1 MSDPAV
7 TATSADPAA
16 TPDPRYRELF
26 EGALLGIYVTRP
38 DGELLA
44 CNAAFARI
52 LGFASVADAV
62 GRSMSPL
69 YDVAGDRDRFVAAVR
84 EQGRLEH
91 HRGRLRRRDGGSVS
105 IIETVVGEFD
115 AGGALTELRG
125 FLLDVTASV
134 AAEIALLERE
144 RQFRAVFLDAADAML
159 ILDDTRVI
167 LDANP
172 SACALFGVGEEA
184 INGELLDTMLATDE
198 EQLGA
203 AWRELLALGEARQEH
218 RVRSRAA
225 GAGASRLVECSY
237 RVRAPGQRYLCI
249 ARDITDRRLIEE
261 RLTQAE
267 KIESVGRLAG
277 GIAHDFNNL
286 LTAIL
291 GYTELLLSGR
301 AESDPDRNDLEEIQ
315 RAGQR
320 AAGLT
325 QQLLAFSRKQVL
337 MPKDVDLNLTVSG
350 LQSMLVRL
358 IRADITLSCLLAPA
372 PAIVRVDPTQI
383 EQAILNLV
391 LNARDAIPAGGEI
404 RMEVSLVR
412 RSQLDA
418 LPDLGWLAGD
428 LVRLRIV
435 DNGVGISPEAR
446 AHLFEPFFT
455 TKEVGKGTGL
465 GLASVYGIVRQS
477 NGVISVE
484 SQPGEGSIFTMHFPV
499 AVPTI
504 GIRQPSQTG
513 APPEPAHE
521 VVLVV
526 EDEHAVRAIISE
538 VLRRAG
544 YRVIEAPDARVA
556 CEVFA
561 QRDDID
567 LLLTD
572 VVMPGMNGPALAQRL
587 IGLRPELRVLF
598 ISGYSNLQAPPGGDN
613 PNVGFMSKPFQA
625 SALTA
630 RVAQMLARP
639 AGRPTAERSRG
650 PNRTPRA
657 TKMCENGRV

>member
-7 TATSADPAA
+7 TAPAADPAA
-16 TPDPRYRELF
+16 SSDALDPRYRELF
-26 EGALLGIYVTRP
+26 EDALLGIYVTRP

-69 YDVAGDRDRFVAAVR
+69 YDAAGDRDRFVASVR
-84 EQGRLEH
+84 EQRRLEH
-91 HRGRLRRRDGGSVS
+91 HRGRLRRGDGGSVS
-105 IIETVVGEFD
+105 VIETVVGEFD

-125 FLLDVTASV
+125 FLLDVTAS
-134 AAEIALLERE
+134 AEEIARLERE
-144 RQFRAVFLDAADAML
+144 RQFRAAFVDAADAML
-159 ILDDTRVI
+159 ILDDNRMI

-172 SACALFGVGEEA
+172 SACALFGVGEDA
-184 INGELLDTMLATDE
+184 IRGESFDAMLVGGE
-198 EQLGA
+198 EQLRA
-203 AWRELLALGEARQEH
+203 AWRELIALGEVRREH
-218 RVRSRAA
+218 RVRSRAV
-225 GAGASRLVECSY
+225 GAGGSRLVECSY
-237 RVRAPGQRYLCI
+237 RAREHGERYLCI

-291 GYTELLLSGR
+291 GYTELLLSDR
-301 AESDPDRNDLEEIQ
+301 AESDPDRPDLEEIQ

-337 MPKDVDLNLTVSG
+337 MPREVDLNRTVAG

-358 IRADITLSCLLAPA
+358 IRADITLSCVLAPA

-391 LNARDAIPAGGEI
+391 LNARDAVPAGGEI
-404 RMEVSLVR
+404 RMEVSIVR
-412 RSQLDA
+412 RSQVDA
-418 LPDLGWLAGD
+418 PPDLGWPAGD
-428 LVRLRIV
+428 LVRLRVV

-477 NGVISVE
+477 HGCISVE
-484 SQPGEGSIFTMHFPV
+484 SQPGEGSVFTMHFPV
-499 AVPTI
+499 AVATD
-504 GIRQPSQTG
+504 GIREPSPAG
-513 APPEPAHE
+513 APPEPARE
-521 VVLVV
+521 IVLLV
-526 EDEHAVRAIISE
+526 EDEDAVRAIISA
-538 VLRRAG
+538 VLRRQG
-544 YRVIEAPDARVA
+544 YRVVEAPDARVA
-556 CEVFA
+556 CEIFA

-598 ISGYSNLQAPPGGDN
+598 ISGYSDLSAPPGGDN

-639 AGRPTAERSRG
+639 GRPSDR
-650 PNRTPRA
+650 
-657 TKMCENGRV
+657 